1 MTTVGATEVRTIDP
15 QRLGISPWRPFKA
28 KAEEWLDPEM
38 IERGRRYVRPL
49 TKEHAFKLTIGLIT
63 DVIVIRTHLIP
74 NLLRHVRWHN
84 WVLELFLAFAVLIVI
99 GLPFSLPFDWWEQMV
114 HDKRWEISTRT
125 PRTFWVDQLK
135 EAAEGIILSGV
146 VFTLL
151 WAFIRAT
158 DLWWLYG
165 WAAVSAIS
173 VGYGLLY
180 VKVIKPIYNKF
191 TPMEDAALHA
201 SILAVAHG
209 VGADITKVEIEDT
222 SKRETRSNAYVGG
235 AGKARRMVV
244 CDTMA
249 DWPDNEV
256 TWVCGHEIGH
266 WKLRHV
272 VKTVPLSLVIG
283 LLNFVVLAVV
293 LHNHWLLRFA
303 GVQSLR
309 DPAALPLFLFVFPLP
324 TRFTNLLGMFISR
337 HNEREADLFGLE
349 AVPDPESASASFKH
363 LISDNPMDL
372 TPSLWKRLNR
382 SHPLPEERLAMI
394 AEWER
399 RNAAATAAAS

>member
-1 MTTVGATEVRTIDP
+1 MTTVGVKEVRTIDP

-28 KAEEWLDPEM
+28 KAEEWLDPEL
-38 IERGRRYVRPL
+38 IDRGRRYVGPL
-49 TKEHAFKLTIGLIT
+49 TREHIVKITLSTILDLI
-63 DVIVIRTHLIP
+63 IIRTHFIP
-74 NLLRHVRWHN
+74 NVLHHLGWHN
-84 WVLELFLAFAVLIVI
+84 WVAELFVAFAVLIVVGI
-99 GLPFSLPFDWWEQMV
+99 PYSLPFDWWEQMV

-125 PRTFWVDQLK
+125 ARTFWIDQLK
-135 EAAEGIILSGV
+135 EAAEGIVLSGV

-151 WAFIRAT
+151 FAFIRAT
-158 DLWWLYG
+158 HLWWLFG
-165 WAAVSAIS
+165 WAAVSVIS

-191 TPMEDAALHA
+191 TPMEDESLHE

-209 VGADITKVEIEDT
+209 VGADIKLVEIEDT

-249 DWPDNEV
+249 DWPHNEI

-272 VKTVPLSLVIG
+272 IKSVPMMLVLG
-283 LLNFVVLAVV
+283 LINFAVLAAVLSNDRV
-293 LHNHWLLRFA
+293 LHFA
-303 GVQSLR
+303 GVHSLHN
-309 DPAALPLFLFVFPLP
+309 PGVLPLLLFVFPLP
-324 TRFTNLLGMFISR
+324 TRLTNLVGMYFSR

-349 AVPDPESASASFKH
+349 AVPDPASAAASFRH
-363 LISDNPMDL
+363 LVSDNPMDL

-399 RNAAATAAAS
+399 RNAATSVT